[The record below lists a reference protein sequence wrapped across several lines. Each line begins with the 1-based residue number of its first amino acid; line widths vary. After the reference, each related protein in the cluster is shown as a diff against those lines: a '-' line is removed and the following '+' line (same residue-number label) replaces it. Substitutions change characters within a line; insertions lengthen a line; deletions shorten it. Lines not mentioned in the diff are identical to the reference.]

1 MALLNWIEEHSDDD
15 LRQLIEAI
23 EAGDVDEETVERLRA
38 LIEDT
43 KTSIRE
49 EAVDRT
55 QTTTEAGLPGP
66 SLFTELESALE
77 LRPTPPPAPGERTPE
92 GPDEGAD
99 VEVEEV
105 ADPEARQEAID
116 RIETLL
122 EPTPG
127 RDYEFYD
134 DLAKALETGDA
145 TPAALLTQD
154 TLDALTTD
162 DLERFAERA
171 RRQRDTQTDM
181 ALADFPAITT
191 ALRRAG
197 GRDVAYFENV
207 LRELRGEIDPERL
220 PAEDL
225 EDLRRFPDLV
235 DEAIERVEQHIE
247 DLQTQSRRER
257 SGAGGRGLDMRDVA
271 TAGEDDLGEPF
282 EDTDRISGEEI
293 TRDPA
298 FEDKFI
304 SFARALGKARKLDLL
319 PKPADEY
326 FRLTPSNQRTYYDV
340 TPEDLFLRSMRR
352 GEVTRDEL
360 IDRFGFSPD
369 RVPEV
374 SDNG

>member
-1 MALLNWIEEHSDDD
+1 MALLDWLSQHSNDE
-15 LRQLIEAI
+15 LRTLIDAI
-23 EAGDVDEETVERLRA
+23 DAGDVDEGTVERLRA

-43 KTSIRE
+43 PTTVRE
-49 EAVDRT
+49 EAVERT
-55 QTTTEAGLPGP
+55 QTTTAAGLPGP

-77 LRPTPPPAPGERTPE
+77 LRPTPPPAPTGA
-92 GPDEGAD
+92 GAD

-105 ADPEARQEAID
+105 ADSEERREAID

-127 RDYEFYD
+127 RDFEFFD
-134 DLAKALETGDA
+134 DMAQALETGDA
-145 TPAALLTQD
+145 TPAALLSQD
-154 TLDALTTD
+154 TLDALTTE
-162 DLERFAERA
+162 DLENFAERA
-171 RRQRDTQTDM
+171 RRQRDQQTDLT
-181 ALADFPAITT
+181 LADFPAITT
-191 ALRRAG
+191 TLRRAG

-207 LRELRGEIDPERL
+207 LQELRGEIEPERL

-235 DEAIERVEQHIE
+235 DEAIGRVEQHIE
-247 DLQTQSRRER
+247 DLQAQGRRER
-257 SGAGGRGLDMRDVA
+257 SGAGGRGFSMRDVA
-271 TAGEDDLGEPF
+271 AAGDDDLGEPF
-282 EDTDRISGEEI
+282 EDTDRISGETI

-304 SFARALGKARKLDLL
+304 SLARALGKARKLDLL